1 LGSENS
7 MYLARVIGNA
17 ISTIKHRSLTGWRM
31 LVVAPV
37 QAERDDPLLA
47 IDSLGAG
54 VGNMVIIS
62 NDGKGA
68 RELVGD
74 EQSPARW
81 TILGIVDDET
91 QMRL

>member
-1 LGSENS
+1 

-17 ISTIKHRSLTGWRM
+17 ISTVKHRSLAGWRM
-31 LVVAPV
+31 LIVAPV
-37 QAERDDPLLA
+37 KAERSDPLLA

-54 VGNMVIIS
+54 VGDMVIIS

-81 TILGIVDDET
+81 TILGIVDDEAET
-91 QMRL
+91 RM

>member
-1 LGSENS
+1 

-37 QAERDDPLLA
+37 AAERLDPLLA

-54 VGNMVIIS
+54 VGDLVVIT

-81 TILGIVDDET
+81 TILGIVDDEAET
-91 QMRL
+91 RW

>member
-1 LGSENS
+1 
-7 MYLARVIGNA
+7 MYLGRVIGHA
-17 ISTIKHRSLTGWRM
+17 ISTVKHRSLTGWRM
-31 LVVAPV
+31 LVIAPIR
-37 QAERDDPLLA
+37 ADRDDPLLA

-54 VGNMVIIS
+54 LGDVVVIT

-81 TILGIVDDET
+81 SILGIVDDEAET
-91 QMRL
+91 RL

>member
-1 LGSENS
+1 

-31 LVVAPV
+31 LVVAPIR
-37 QAERDDPLLA
+37 ADRDDPLLA

-54 VGNMVIIS
+54 VGDVVVIT

-81 TILGIVDDET
+81 SILGIVDDESET
-91 QMRL
+91 RL

>member
-1 LGSENS
+1 

-17 ISTIKHRSLTGWRM
+17 ISTIKHRSLVGWRL
-31 LVVAPV
+31 LVVAPIC
-37 QAERDDPLLA
+37 ADRDDPLLA

-54 VGNMVIIS
+54 AGNVVVIS

-81 TILGIVDDET
+81 TILGIVDDESQT
-91 QMRL
+91 RL

>member
-1 LGSENS
+1 

-17 ISTIKHRSLTGWRM
+17 TSTIKHVSLTGWRM

-37 QAERDDPLLA
+37 KAERDDPLLA

-54 VGNMVIIS
+54 IGDLVIIS

-68 RELVGD
+68 RDLVGD

-81 TILGIVDDET
+81 TVLGIVDDESET
-91 QMRL
+91 RT

>member
-1 LGSENS
+1 

-17 ISTIKHRSLTGWRM
+17 TSTVKHRSLTGWRM
-31 LVVAPV
+31 LVVAPIE
-37 QAERDDPLLA
+37 AERSDPLLA

-54 VGNMVIIS
+54 VGDMVVIS

-68 RELVGD
+68 RDLVGD

-91 QMRL
+91 QTTL